1 MQSGSSKSSTGDSE
15 PVNNATDT
23 QGANLNSA
31 AASQAYSSQIAGSS
45 TRARKSITQTKW
57 PEDKVT
63 ATGLDEQGWPTPDAA
78 RERFV
83 LVCGLIAR
91 ERVSINVK
99 VEDLTPETRRDLFTI
114 LEEKLEYPANLSTAA
129 RDKAIKSAMKEIALL
144 QRQFKAHLR
153 ADFVRQDELPFEKH
167 PFLKPEDWEQF
178 VETIRSPLFE
188 HVSQEMKEKRAK
200 HNKPHKMGKKD
211 YYGKRKEWELEDEKL
226 AAEGKENPWEQY
238 PGRCRLYLRARS
250 GPTTSASEDITFTSP
265 LVADVADKVKRI
277 AAQAGD
283 GSFTGV
289 RENDVLTEALENPE
303 HRGRVRG
310 VSSSLGWGKG
320 FGPECAEMYRKKKKR
335 RSDADKEE
343 IVGEAINRVMEL
355 LRVAGVPIPDG
366 LYLTQSVHN
375 RSSDNTAETQLR
387 RMCPL
392 TRGKMMVHLSR
403 TQ

>member
-1 MQSGSSKSSTGDSE
+1 MQSGSSKSSIGDSE

-31 AASQAYSSQIAGSS
+31 AASQAYSSQIARSS
-45 TRARKSITQTKW
+45 TRARKSRTQTKW

-114 LEEKLEYPANLSTAA
+114 LEENLEYPANLSTTAH
-129 RDKAIKSAMKEIALL
+129 DKAIKSAMKEIALL
-144 QRQFKAHLR
+144 QWRFKAYLR

-178 VETIRSPLFE
+178 VETTRSPLFE

-200 HNKPHKMGKKD
+200 HNKPHKMGRKD
-211 YYGKRKEWELEDEKL
+211 YYGKRKDWELEDEKL
-226 AAEGKENPWEQY
+226 VAEGKENPWEQY
-238 PGRCRLYLRARS
+238 LGRSRPYLQARS
-250 GPTTSASEDITFTSP
+250 GPTTSASGDITFTSP

-277 AAQAGD
+277 AAQASD

-310 VSSSLGWGKG
+310 VSSSLDWGKG
-320 FGPECAEMYRKKKKR
+320 FGPECAEMYRK
-335 RSDADKEE
+335 SDVDR
-343 IVGEAINRVMEL
+343 G
-355 LRVAGVPIPDG
+355 G
-366 LYLTQSVHN
+366 L
-375 RSSDNTAETQLR
+375 
-387 RMCPL
+387 M
-392 TRGKMMVHLSR
+392 
-403 TQ
+403 